1 MNLLVEKDKRE
12 SNRKTKKGEM
22 THVPE
27 GKHKQ
32 NTELVCRIKVG
43 RGLLMIEQHSKE
55 MFFAEIK

>member
-12 SNRKTKKGEM
+12 NNRKTKKGEM

-32 NTELVCRIKVG
+32 NTELVCRIKV
-43 RGLLMIEQHSKE
+43 
-55 MFFAEIK
+55 